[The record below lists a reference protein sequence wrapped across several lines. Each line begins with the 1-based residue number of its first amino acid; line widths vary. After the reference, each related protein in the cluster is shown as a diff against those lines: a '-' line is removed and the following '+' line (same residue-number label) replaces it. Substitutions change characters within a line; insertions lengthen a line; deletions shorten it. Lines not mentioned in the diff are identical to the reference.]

1 MKVSISQPA
10 YLPWLGYFNRI
21 ANSDIAIVL
30 DNVMLERSSKTR
42 FTNRNKILTTSGPA
56 WLTIPILKSGIG
68 QPLISEA
75 LIDQEQNWQE
85 KHKRSIMHS
94 YSKAPFFN
102 EHISWLDDF
111 YSRHW
116 MRLSPLLNDS
126 TLYLLECLG
135 IETPLMYSS
144 QMNVQGSKSDLILN
158 ICVNLGATTYFSG
171 PFGRD
176 YLDLTSFLDKGIE
189 VIFDDYSHPAYT
201 QRLKGFHSH
210 LSIID
215 LLFNC
220 GGGSLDLLF
229 KRIDQPE

>member
-1 MKVSISQPA
+1 MKISISQPA

-30 DNVMLERSSKTR
+30 DSVMLERSSKSR

-85 KHKRSIMHS
+85 KHKRSIAHS
-94 YSKAPFFN
+94 YSKASFFN
-102 EHISWLDDF
+102 EYVSWLDDL

-116 MRLSPLLNDS
+116 MCLSPLLNNS
-126 TLYLLECLG
+126 TLYLLQRLG

-158 ICVNLGATTYFSG
+158 ICASLGATTYISG

-176 YLDLTSFLDKGIE
+176 YLDLVSFLDKGIT
-189 VIFDDYSHPAYT
+189 VVFDDYSHPVYP
-201 QRLKGFHSH
+201 QRLGDFHSH

-220 GGGSLDLLF
+220 GGESLDILF
-229 KRIDQPE
+229 KQID